1 MRRIQRRNITK
12 REYQERELKKR
23 VKKEIK
29 KQEDYKDMF
38 EDLKEIICE
47 YVDVAPE
54 TIKEDSRFIEDLGF
68 NSYDFMSMVG
78 EIEEKFDVEVE
89 EREVVNVK
97 TVKDAVAYIQS
108 LQAE

>member
-1 MRRIQRRNITK
+1 MRRIQRQNITK
-12 REYQERELKKR
+12 REYQKREL
-23 VKKEIK
+23 K

-97 TVKDAVAYIQS
+97 TVKDAVDYIQS

>member
-1 MRRIQRRNITK
+1 MRRIQRQNITK
-12 REYQERELKKR
+12 REYQERELKS
-23 VKKEIK
+23 EIK